1 MRLSSMFLVL
11 LFAPLALSAQYITG
25 NSSPYRVELRAAPAC
40 PVGFSVDRTPDGAV
54 IWINS
59 PQLRGSHGQGPHGQG
74 LDLNFAKPATQI
86 VSADIVVHGYLPT
99 THIIPA
105 TPSLP
110 AEATETFHLTAS
122 NGQPLLHPSVWTQH
136 MVVVSWVDLTRIDF
150 ADGTTWQSSTPRQ
163 CSAAPSLY
171 VPVTNAR

>member
-1 MRLSSMFLVL
+1 MRLSSMFLAL
-11 LFAPLALSAQYITG
+11 LFAPLTLSAQYVTG
-25 NSSPYRVELRAAPAC
+25 HSSPYRVELRAAPAC
-40 PVGFSVDRTPDGAV
+40 PVGFSVDRKPDGAV
-54 IWINS
+54 IWTNS
-59 PQLRGSHGQGPHGQG
+59 PHLRQPHGQG

-110 AEATETFHLTAS
+110 AEATETFHLAAS
-122 NGQPLLHPSVWTQH
+122 DGQPLLHPSVWTQH
-136 MVVVSWVDLTRIDF
+136 MVVVSWVDLTSIDF

-171 VPVTNAR
+171 VPVTASAR